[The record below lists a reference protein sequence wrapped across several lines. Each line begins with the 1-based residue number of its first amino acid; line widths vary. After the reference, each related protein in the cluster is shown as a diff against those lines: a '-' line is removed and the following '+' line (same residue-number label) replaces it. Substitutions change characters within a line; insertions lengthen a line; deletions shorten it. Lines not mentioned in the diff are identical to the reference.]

1 MTETI
6 KNKTLRLIAEIICV
20 IPFIP
25 FILFLIVWLNWLGPW
40 YEKVTGKEMWNP
52 K

>member
-1 MTETI
+1 MTENI

>member
-1 MTETI
+1 MTENI
-6 KNKTLRLIAEIICV
+6 KNKTLRLIIEIISV

>member
-1 MTETI
+1 MTENI
-6 KNKTLRLIAEIICV
+6 KNEKLRLIAEIICV

>member
-1 MTETI
+1 MTENI

-25 FILFLIVWLNWLGPW
+25 FVLFLIVWLNWLGPW
-40 YEKVTGKEMWNP
+40 CEKVTGKEMWNP

>member
-1 MTETI
+1 MTNRI
-6 KNKTLRLIAEIICV
+6 KNEKLRLVVEIICA

-25 FILFLIVWLNWLGPW
+25 FFLFLIVWLNWLGPW
-40 YEKVTGKEMWNP
+40 YERVTGKEMWNP